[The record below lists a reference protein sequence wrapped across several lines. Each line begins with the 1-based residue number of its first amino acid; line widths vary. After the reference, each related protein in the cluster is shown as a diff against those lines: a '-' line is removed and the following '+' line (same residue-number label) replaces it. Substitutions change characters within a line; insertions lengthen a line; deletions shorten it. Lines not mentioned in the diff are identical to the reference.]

1 MPAPA
6 MGSVRRTVVSL
17 TDRDTRA
24 LAKKGIAGQRNI
36 LVALSGTQI
45 DGDLVRMA
53 CFMAKHSKGRVYV
66 VHVLEVPR
74 NLPLDAPM
82 QDPEVDAILDRA
94 LAIAEEAN
102 YEVEAEVVQARDA
115 GPGIVDEARDRDCSL
130 ILLGLVPRYR
140 FGRFDMSHTIPYVLE
155 HADCRV
161 FVVREQGHTGA
172 TPAR

>member
-1 MPAPA
+1 M
-6 MGSVRRTVVSL
+6 VTL

-36 LVALSGTQI
+36 LVALSGTPI

-53 CFMAKHSKGRVYV
+53 CFMAKHSKGSVYV

-94 LAIAEEAN
+94 LEVAEEAN

-140 FGRFDMSHTIPYVLE
+140 FGRFDMSRTIPYVLE
-155 HADCRV
+155 HATCRV
-161 FVVREQGHTGA
+161 FVVREQGQTGA
-172 TPAR
+172 APAR

>member
-6 MGSVRRTVVSL
+6 MGSGRSTVVTL

-24 LAKKGIAGQRNI
+24 LAKNGIAGQRNI
-36 LVALSGTQI
+36 LVALSGTPI

-94 LAIAEEAN
+94 LAVAEEAN

-140 FGRFDMSHTIPYVLE
+140 FGRFDMGRTVPYV
-155 HADCRV
+155 
-161 FVVREQGHTGA
+161 
-172 TPAR
+172 